1 MTFFFHQVSN
11 PNYLTQYPDLH
22 HSHGL
27 VTTILGLNLA
37 VEGKH
42 FREGEMKVRCA
53 ASVSPILW
61 KGGRESVVQ
70 RGPLGDREA
79 MLLGEF
85 FFNFVGK
92 TFSFTI
98 KI

>member
-1 MTFFFHQVSN
+1 
-11 PNYLTQYPDLH
+11 
-22 HSHGL
+22 
-27 VTTILGLNLA
+27 
-37 VEGKH
+37 
-42 FREGEMKVRCA
+42 MKVRCA

-85 FFNFVGK
+85 FFFILVLFGKLFIYFFKIVFSVRSSSQK
-92 TFSFTI
+92 TFSNKFSYLLIVTVFLI
-98 KI
+98 QFLAM

>member
-1 MTFFFHQVSN
+1 MIDLLFQVSN

-79 MLLGEF
+79 MLLGKF
-85 FFNFVGK
+85 FYFCWKKLFIY
-92 TFSFTI
+92 F
-98 KI
+98 